1 MPSRAEGFLQVSH
14 ALCDEYAAY
23 HRDAVLGLCEGQRAL
38 AKKMCG
44 VEALCARILYL
55 LALRSNELS
64 GCEAALAD
72 LPEVEARLRASRAL
86 LQTCVQRAEALNAA
100 LPPDAHGA
108 L

>member
-1 MPSRAEGFLQVSH
+1 M
-14 ALCDEYAAY
+14 
-23 HRDAVLGLCEGQRAL
+23 LGLCEGQRAL